1 MSEGNAFT
9 IGVEEEY
16 QIINPKTREL
26 ASRSGKLVD
35 TNQHDALHPQGLL
48 YEMHRCQ
55 IEIATGI
62 CHTLDDV
69 RRELTEAR
77 QTAMRAAHYHGLAI
91 AAAGTHPFSRW
102 QNQKITPKDRYRNLD
117 NELQQIIRE
126 MVAFGCHVHI
136 GIADRE
142 AAVSIL
148 NRSRIWLPTLLSLTA
163 SEAVE
168 TYGDPPESLLAQG
181 IAEDVD
187 SVLQAA
193 YGAGGYEI
201 KNFEI
206 TWSEEFAQ
214 VMQSIIPLLMGAG
227 MLLLFIEFKTP
238 NFGIMGGLGIA
249 LIVIVFLSNYV
260 AGLAG
265 YEAILLFVLG
275 LLLLAVEL
283 FLLPGTLI
291 FAFLGIASI
300 LVSLVW
306 SLADFW
312 PNQEGFGFVV
322 DWDSLLDAGTMVVL
336 SSAGAFVA
344 LILLWKTLPVRWL
357 ESKLMMPEQSPNPSA
372 VVMGGAIRSRAGDS
386 LPDQGSTGVVETD
399 LHPIGKV
406 EIDGKYY
413 EASAAV
419 GSIDRGTTI
428 RVVGYRSYSLL
439 VDVVEDDPQDE
450 MEEVS

>member
-77 QTAMRAAHYHGLAI
+77 QTAMRAAQHHGLAI

-142 AAVSIL
+142 AAVSVL

-163 SEAVE
+163 NSPFWLGRHTGYQSYRMELLCRLPTAGPPPHFDGYEDYRAVIQQLIDTDITNDPTKIYWDIRLSERFPTVEFRVADVCTTVDEAVMFA
-168 TYGDPPESLLAQG
+168 GLIRALAQTCYEEYRAQKSYPTVRSE
-181 IAEDVD
+181 ILKAAMW
-187 SVLQAA
+187 QAA
-193 YGAGGYEI
+193 RYGLQGEVIDFRAMRPVTAIE
-201 KNFEI
+201 
-206 TWSEEFAQ
+206 
-214 VMQSIIPLLMGAG
+214 SIQALLDYLAPALRQQGAWD
-227 MLLLFIEFKTP
+227 
-238 NFGIMGGLGIA
+238 
-249 LIVIVFLSNYV
+249 
-260 AGLAG
+260 
-265 YEAILLFVLG
+265 
-275 LLLLAVEL
+275 
-283 FLLPGTLI
+283 
-291 FAFLGIASI
+291 
-300 LVSLVW
+300 LVSHQVNLIL
-306 SLADFW
+306 S
-312 PNQEGFGFVV
+312 EGNTAQRQQQIYQTSGSHQAVV
-322 DWDSLLDAGTMVVL
+322 DYLIERTMEKICQ
-336 SSAGAFVA
+336 A
-344 LILLWKTLPVRWL
+344 
-357 ESKLMMPEQSPNPSA
+357 
-372 VVMGGAIRSRAGDS
+372 
-386 LPDQGSTGVVETD
+386 
-399 LHPIGKV
+399 
-406 EIDGKYY
+406 
-413 EASAAV
+413 
-419 GSIDRGTTI
+419 
-428 RVVGYRSYSLL
+428 
-439 VDVVEDDPQDE
+439 
-450 MEEVS
+450 